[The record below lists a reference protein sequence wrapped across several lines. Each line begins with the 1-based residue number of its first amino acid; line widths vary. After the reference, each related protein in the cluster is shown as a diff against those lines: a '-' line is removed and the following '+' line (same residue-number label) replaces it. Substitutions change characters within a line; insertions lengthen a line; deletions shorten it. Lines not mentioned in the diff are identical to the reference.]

1 MPQLQ
6 KPTTIRDHLDAL
18 TREASAIAARLS
30 ALTQEIEWLADSID
44 PKQMPMPDIQEIAA

>member
-1 MPQLQ
+1 MTQL
-6 KPTTIRDHLDAL
+6 PNVYTIRDHLDSL

-44 PKQMPMPDIQEIAA
+44 PRLTPTPDFEEAAA